1 MKIRV
6 HFGVWVALAITVIA
20 VIAGCSLTSKRPAD
34 TEKIFT
40 QAQVY
45 FDNGELEAAEPL
57 FWSAAQ
63 ARETDGSA
71 WFFAGLTSHYLG
83 HYDKSLTAFK
93 KSEKLQY
100 RPAMS
105 IYNIAC
111 GLALSGKTKEALD
124 NLEVAV
130 QQGFNRPETILTDPD
145 LKSLH
150 EEPRF
155 TTLMAKMES
164 PADSVSTIKN
174 MELRDG
180 EWEVRTVTGRY
191 LGTMQ
196 STSEL
201 GGYVRQEYWNSEDGR
216 ETLLVFTYD
225 KEKDQWSQ
233 VYADDK
239 GVSYT
244 RKSEQLK
251 GELIFSRDLP
261 NNEKER
267 FSWRSSNGG
276 LVQEISVS
284 KDGQFW
290 TPQTTLVLIPK
301 VS

>member
-6 HFGVWVALAITVIA
+6 HFGVWIALAVAVIA
-20 VIAGCSLTSKRPAD
+20 TIAGCSLTSRKPAD

-57 FWSAAQ
+57 FWNAAQ
-63 ARETDGSA
+63 SRETDGNA

-83 HYDKSLTAFK
+83 HYEKSISAFQ
-93 KSEKLQY
+93 KSQKLQY

-105 IYNIAC
+105 TYNIAC
-111 GLALSGKTKEALD
+111 GLALSGKDKEALD
-124 NLEVAV
+124 SLEIAV
-130 QQGFNRPETILTDPD
+130 QQGFNRPETISTDPD

-150 EEPRF
+150 DDARYEA
-155 TTLMAKMES
+155 LMAKMES
-164 PADSVSTIKN
+164 PADSVSTIKD
-174 MELRDG
+174 MEVRDG

-201 GGYVRQEYWNSEDGR
+201 GGYVRQEYWSGEDGR
-216 ETLLVFTYD
+216 QTMIVFTYD
-225 KEKDQWSQ
+225 KEKDTWNQ

-239 GVSYT
+239 GVSYS
-244 RKSEQLK
+244 REGKQEK
-251 GELIFSRDLP
+251 GELIFTRTRPDKVL
-261 NNEKER
+261 EK
-267 FSWRSSNGG
+267 FTWRSGDNG
-276 LVQEISVS
+276 LVQEIATS
-284 KDGQFW
+284 KDGKFW
-290 TPQTTLVLIPK
+290 TPETTLALIPK